1 MGGTGTSA
9 RAERINRPG
18 GCQTEA
24 RRRCALTIS
33 RVAPDHHVKM
43 RMLHGLATA
52 ILGAGLG
59 VQIFLSF
66 LLAPATFRAV
76 DRPVAVQVMEGVFPG
91 YYGFGLATLALT
103 LVLAVTLALREP
115 GPLRWGAVA
124 LLGVTL
130 AGTIYAGHV
139 LLPQAHA
146 ARLRAQAAPAGDPAP
161 LQFSRLHRRSVA
173 VNIAVFLTGAIA
185 LVLHLAAGAGGDPRQ
200 GRTEPATRAASQ
212 RAGSNSSP

>member
-1 MGGTGTSA
+1 MTT
-9 RAERINRPG
+9 P
-18 GCQTEA
+18 
-24 RRRCALTIS
+24 L
-33 RVAPDHHVKM
+33 VAPDHRIEM
-43 RMLHGLATA
+43 RLCHGLATA
-52 ILGAGLG
+52 LLGAGLG
-59 VQIFLSF
+59 VQVFLSF

-76 DRPVAVQVMEGVFPG
+76 DRAVAVQVMAGVFPG
-91 YYGFGLATLALT
+91 YYGFGLATLAMT

-124 LLGVTL
+124 LLVVTL

-161 LQFSRLHRRSVA
+161 LEFSRLHRRSMA
-173 VNIAVFLTGAIA
+173 DNIAVFATGAIA
-185 LVLHLAAGAGGDPRQ
+185 LVLHLAAGTGGATPQ
-200 GRTEPATRAASQ
+200 GQSKSATRVASQ